1 MMNFTLFG
9 VGAAGNKAA
18 IEVIESRV
26 LAKEKVK
33 LVNTTVKDIPGDY
46 KDADNIIKFSSL
58 LGGCGKEPNQGKRAM
73 FQAIKEKTVDLSK
86 YIDADTRAVALVTS
100 IEGGTGC
107 GATPVIAKYFMAL
120 NIPVH
125 VFAFVGFQDEARGI
139 NNSLQFFKNLPDNV
153 ILHTIENKKFLD
165 YTKNYSK
172 AEQEANR
179 EFANQLNILIG
190 SDMIP
195 SNQNIDDTDHYKLI
209 TTPGYMDI
217 HAVDLTGCKN
227 MELSNQAII
236 DSFESMT
243 CMEYPYDKGCKR
255 LAVIINASSK
265 TQEAIDN
272 KFEVIKRYTGE
283 PFEVYRHIQYD
294 EDDGDEF
301 MYIIA
306 AGLPYPAGGILEMN
320 KQYIILNDKLNK
332 ESSGFGNL
340 FDDIDLDDDEE
351 DTHINTMRNP
361 DSVLNS
367 FMLDDDDLAPRKAA
381 TATVNATG
389 KGNKVKEY

>member
-1 MMNFTLFG
+1 MMNFVLFG

-26 LAKEKVK
+26 MAKEKVK
-33 LVNTTVKDIPGDY
+33 LVNTTVKDIPADY
-46 KDADNIIKFSSL
+46 KDADNIIKFSSM

-73 FQAIKEKTVDLSK
+73 FQAIKDKTVDLAK
-86 YIDADTRAVALVTS
+86 YIEGDTRAVILVTS

-125 VFAFVGFQDEARGI
+125 VYAFVGFQDEVRGI
-139 NNSLQFFKNLPDNV
+139 NNSLQFFKSLPENV
-153 ILHTIENKKFLD
+153 ILHTIENGKFLD

-172 AEQEANR
+172 AEQAANK
-179 EFANQLNILIG
+179 EFADQLNILIG

-195 SNQNIDDTDHYKLI
+195 STQNIDDTDHYKLI

-217 HAVDLTGCKN
+217 HSIDLTGCKN
-227 MELSNQAII
+227 TDLVNQAII

-243 CMEYPYDKGCKR
+243 CMEYPTGKGCKR

-272 KFEVIKRYTGE
+272 KFEVVKRYTGE

-294 EDDGDEF
+294 EDDRDEY

-306 AGLPYPAGGILEMN
+306 AGLPYPANGILEMN
-320 KQYIILNDKLNK
+320 KEYLNLTDKLNK
-332 ESSGFGNL
+332 ESAGFGDL
-340 FDDIDLDDDEE
+340 FDDIDLDDEE
-351 DTHINTMRNP
+351 DTKINSMRNP
-361 DSVLNS
+361 DAILAG
-367 FMLDDDDLAPRKAA
+367 FTLDDEDKELQPRKA
-381 TATVNATG
+381 TTVN
-389 KGNKVKEY
+389 GNAKNNKMKEY

>member
-1 MMNFTLFG
+1 MMNFVLFG

-18 IEVIESRV
+18 IEIIESRV
-26 LAKEKVK
+26 MAKEKVK
-33 LVNTTVKDIPGDY
+33 LVNTTVKDIPADY
-46 KDADNIIKFSSL
+46 KDADNIIKFSSM
-58 LGGCGKEPNQGKRAM
+58 LGGCGKEPNQGKKAM
-73 FQAIKEKTVDLSK
+73 FQAIKDKSVDFSK
-86 YIDADTRAVALVTS
+86 YIEGDTRAVVLVTS

-139 NNSLQFFKNLPDNV
+139 NNSLQFFKSLPENV
-153 ILHTIENKKFLD
+153 ILHTIENRKFLD

-172 AEQEANR
+172 AEQAANK
-179 EFANQLNILIG
+179 EFADQLNIMIG

-195 SNQNIDDTDHYKLI
+195 STQNIDDTDHYKLI

-217 HAVDLTGCKN
+217 HSIDLTGCKN
-227 MELSNQAII
+227 TDLSNRAII

-243 CMEYPYDKGCKR
+243 CMEYPTGKGCKR

-265 TQEAIDN
+265 TQESIDS

-294 EDDGDEF
+294 EDNTDEY
-301 MYIIA
+301 MYIVA
-306 AGLPYPAGGILEMN
+306 AGLPYPANGILEMN
-320 KQYIILNDKLNK
+320 KEYLNLTDKLNK
-332 ESSGFGNL
+332 ESAGFGDL
-340 FDDIDLDDDEE
+340 FDDIDLDDEE
-351 DTHINTMRNP
+351 DTKINAMRNP
-361 DSVLNS
+361 ESILAG
-367 FMLDDDDLAPRKAA
+367 FTLDDEEYEAPKTRKA
-381 TATVNATG
+381 TTV
-389 KGNKVKEY
+389 KQGNMKEY

>member
-1 MMNFTLFG
+1 MMNFVLFG

-26 LAKEKVK
+26 MAKEKVK
-33 LVNTTVKDIPGDY
+33 LVNTTVKDIPADY
-46 KDADNIIKFSSL
+46 KDADNIIKFSSM

-73 FQAIKEKTVDLSK
+73 FQAIKDKTVDLAQ
-86 YIDADTRAVALVTS
+86 YIEGNTRAVILVTS

-139 NNSLQFFKNLPDNV
+139 NNSLQFFKSLPENV
-153 ILHTIENKKFLD
+153 ILHTIENSKFLD

-172 AEQEANR
+172 AEQAANK
-179 EFANQLNILIG
+179 EFADQLNILIG

-195 SNQNIDDTDHYKLI
+195 STQNIDDTDHYKLI

-217 HAVDLTGCKN
+217 HSIDLTGCKN
-227 MELSNQAII
+227 MDLTNQAII

-243 CMEYPYDKGCKR
+243 CMEYPTGKGCKR

-272 KFEVIKRYTGE
+272 KFEVVKRYTGE

-294 EDDGDEF
+294 EDDRDEY

-306 AGLPYPAGGILEMN
+306 AGLSYPANGILEMN
-320 KQYIILNDKLNK
+320 KEYLSLTDKLNK
-332 ESSGFGNL
+332 ESAGFGDL
-340 FDDIDLDDDEE
+340 FDDIDLDDEE
-351 DTHINTMRNP
+351 DTEINAMRNP
-361 DSVLNS
+361 DSILAG
-367 FMLDDDDLAPRKAA
+367 FTLDDEDKELQPRKA
-381 TATVNATG
+381 TTVNGNG
-389 KGNKVKEY
+389 KQNKMKEY